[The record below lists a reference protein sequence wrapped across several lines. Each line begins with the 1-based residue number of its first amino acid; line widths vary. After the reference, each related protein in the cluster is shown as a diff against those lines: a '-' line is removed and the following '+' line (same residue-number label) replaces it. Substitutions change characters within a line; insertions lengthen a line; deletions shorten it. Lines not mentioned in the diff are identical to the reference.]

1 MKLGTLLVKENLIT
15 EDQLEK
21 ALKEQEQHGGRL
33 GSNLIKLGYV
43 AEKDLIGVLSKQHNV
58 PGIDLN
64 TVDID
69 KSVLGLIPS
78 TIATKYELVPIS
90 RTGKMLTVAMVNPDD
105 IFALEDIK
113 FSTGFEVQPVIAS
126 EMAIRA
132 ALEKYY
138 EGQDLLEKVEKELE
152 ESLDEEIEVM
162 GGMEGVGVV
171 SEEEEEGTDLAA
183 SVDSGPVV
191 KLVNMIIQKGVEA
204 TASDIHIEPYD
215 KEVRVRFRVD
225 GILREVM
232 KPPRKMHKGIVS
244 RIKIMAKMKIAEK
257 RLPQDGR
264 IKVRIR
270 GKPIDLRV
278 ATLPT
283 MFGEKVAMRI
293 LDRSAV
299 SFVLEDL
306 GFEEKQLDT
315 FIHGIRMPFG
325 IVLVTGPTGC
335 GKTTTLYASLE
346 RINSHEV
353 NITTAEDPVEYSLVG
368 VNQVQMRE
376 AVGLTFASALRSYLR
391 QDPNIIMVGE
401 IRDRETAEISIRASL
416 TGHLV
421 LSTVHTNTAAGTVT
435 RLVNMGVEPFLLAST
450 INLVVSQR
458 LLRKVCLN
466 CAEESNV
473 TPEYLTRVGLDP
485 ANYEGVTFYKGAG
498 CSVCNN
504 TGYKGRIGIFE
515 VMTMSTAV
523 RDLILQKVS
532 TDKLQAQAE
541 KDGMFTLRSIAE
553 EKLKKG
559 ITTVEEVLK
568 ETTIK

>member
-1 MKLGTLLVKENLIT
+1 MKLGTLLIKENLIT
-15 EDQLEK
+15 EEQLDK

-33 GSNLIKLGYV
+33 GTNLIKLGYV
-43 AEKDLIGVLSKQHNV
+43 AEKDLIATLSKQHNV
-58 PGIDLN
+58 PGVDLN

-69 KSVLGLIPS
+69 ETVLKLIPS
-78 TIATKYELVPIS
+78 TIATKYELIPIS

-126 EMAIRA
+126 ELAIRA
-132 ALEKYY
+132 ALEKHY
-138 EGQDLLEKVEKELE
+138 EGQDLLQKVEKELE
-152 ESLDEEIEVM
+152 ESLDEEVEV
-162 GGMEGVGVV
+162 VGVATDTGV
-171 SEEEEEGTDLAA
+171 STEEEETTDLAA
-183 SVDSGPVV
+183 EVDSGPIV
-191 KLVNMIIQKGVEA
+191 KLVNTIIQKGVEA
-204 TASDIHIEPYD
+204 GASDVHIEPYD

-225 GILREVM
+225 GVLREVM
-232 KPPRKMHKGIVS
+232 KPPRKTHKGMVS

-306 GFEEKQLDT
+306 GFEEGQLET
-315 FIHGIRMPFG
+315 YIHGIRMPFG

-368 VNQVQMRE
+368 INQVQMRE

-421 LSTVHTNTAAGTVT
+421 LSTVHTNTAAGTIT
-435 RLVNMGVEPFLLAST
+435 RLVNMGVEPFLISST
-450 INLVVSQR
+450 LNLVVSQR
-458 LLRKVCLN
+458 LLRKICLN
-466 CAEESNV
+466 CAEETAV
-473 TPEYLTRVGLDP
+473 TPEYLTRVGLN
-485 ANYEGVTFYKGAG
+485 AEEFSGVTFYKGAG
-498 CSVCNN
+498 CSVCNG

-515 VMTMSTAV
+515 VMTMGTKI
-523 RDLILQKVS
+523 RDLILQRVS
-532 TDKLQAQAE
+532 TDKLQTEAE
-541 KDGMFTLRSIAE
+541 VEGMLTLRSIAV

-559 ITTVEEVLK
+559 ITTIEEVLK

>member
-1 MKLGTLLVKENLIT
+1 MKLGNILVRDNLIT
-15 EDQLEK
+15 EEQLEK

-33 GSNLIKLGYV
+33 GTNLIKLGFI
-43 AEKDLIGVLSKQHNV
+43 AEKDLISTLSKQHNV
-58 PGIDLN
+58 PGVDLN
-64 TVDID
+64 TVEID
-69 KSVLGLIPS
+69 ESVLKLIPS
-78 TIATKYELVPIS
+78 TIATKYELIPIS

-132 ALEKYY
+132 ALEKHY
-138 EGQDLLEKVEKELE
+138 EGQDLLQKVEKELE
-152 ESLDEEIEVM
+152 ETLDEEVEVV
-162 GGMEGVGVV
+162 GGSEV
-171 SEEEEEGTDLAA
+171 SVATDEEEGTDLAA
-183 SVDSGPVV
+183 QVDSGPVV
-191 KLVNMIIQKGVEA
+191 KLVNSIIQKGVEA
-204 TASDIHIEPYD
+204 GASDIHIEPYD

-232 KPPRKMHKGIVS
+232 KPPKKMHKGIVS

-270 GKPIDLRV
+270 AKPIDLRV

-299 SFVLEDL
+299 SFNLEEL
-306 GFEEKQLDT
+306 GFEEQQLGIY
-315 FIHGIRMPFG
+315 IHGIRMPFG

-353 NITTAEDPVEYSLVG
+353 NITTAEDPVEYSLLG
-368 VNQVQMRE
+368 INQVQMRE

-421 LSTVHTNTAAGTVT
+421 LSTVHTNTAAGTIT
-435 RLVNMGVEPFLLAST
+435 RLVNMGVEPFLIAST
-450 INLVVSQR
+450 LNLVVSQR
-458 LLRKVCLN
+458 LLRKICLN
-466 CAEESNV
+466 CAEETNV
-473 TPEYLTRVGLDP
+473 TSEYLSRVGLDP
-485 ANYEGVTFYKGAG
+485 EQFNGVTFYKGAG
-498 CSVCNN
+498 CSICSG
-504 TGYKGRIGIFE
+504 TGYKGRIGIYE
-515 VMTMSTAV
+515 VMTMGTEV
-523 RDLILQKVS
+523 RNLILQKVS

-541 KDGMFTLRSIAE
+541 QDGMVPLRAIAV

>member
-1 MKLGTLLVKENLIT
+1 
-15 EDQLEK
+15 
-21 ALKEQEQHGGRL
+21 
-33 GSNLIKLGYV
+33 
-43 AEKDLIGVLSKQHNV
+43 
-58 PGIDLN
+58 
-64 TVDID
+64 
-69 KSVLGLIPS
+69 
-78 TIATKYELVPIS
+78 
-90 RTGKMLTVAMVNPDD
+90 MVNPDD

-132 ALEKYY
+132 ALEKHY
-138 EGQDLLEKVEKELE
+138 EGQDLLQKVEKELE
-152 ESLDEEIEVM
+152 ETLNEEVEVVGIAGDVTGTSDDEE
-162 GGMEGVGVV
+162 GG
-171 SEEEEEGTDLAA
+171 DLAA
-183 SVDSGPVV
+183 EVDSGPIV
-191 KLVNMIIQKGVEA
+191 KLVNTVIQKGVEA
-204 TASDIHIEPYD
+204 GASDVHIEPYD
-215 KEVRVRFRVD
+215 KELRIRFRVD

-232 KPPRKMHKGIVS
+232 KPPKKMHKGMVS
-244 RIKIMAKMKIAEK
+244 RVKIMAKMKIAEK

-293 LDRSAV
+293 LDRSAI
-299 SFVLEDL
+299 SFNLEDL
-306 GFEEKQLDT
+306 GFEEQQLET

-335 GKTTTLYASLE
+335 GKTTTLYAALE

-353 NITTAEDPVEYSLVG
+353 NITTAEDPVEYSLLG

-401 IRDRETAEISIRASL
+401 IRDKETAEISIRASL

-421 LSTVHTNTAAGTVT
+421 LSTVHTNTAAGTIT

-450 INLVVSQR
+450 LNLVASQR

-466 CAEESNV
+466 CAEETAVS
-473 TPEYLTRVGLDP
+473 PEYLTRVGLNP
-485 ANYEGVTFYKGAG
+485 ENFNGVTFYKGAG
-498 CSVCNN
+498 CSICNS

-515 VMTMSTAV
+515 VMTMAAKV
-523 RDLILQKVS
+523 RDLILERVS
-532 TDKLQAQAE
+532 TDVLQKQAQQE
-541 KDGMFTLRSIAE
+541 GMVTLRDIAE

-559 ITTVEEVLK
+559 ITTVEEVLR